1 MLRERFRIPFQ
12 SGFRWW
18 ELIAKRVDIALFM
31 VVAQMTHLAAFQDER
46 AAIKENTASH
56 AIGRALAA
64 LSNREKKQAEH
75 SCQHKERP
83 ASCDFRGA
91 PAVVHLH
98 LRHRA
103 CHARALPSLR

>member
-46 AAIKENTASH
+46 AAIKKHGEPC
-56 AIGRALAA
+56 
-64 LSNREKKQAEH
+64 NRPCFGSAEQ
-75 SCQHKERP
+75 SRKE
-83 ASCDFRGA
+83 AG
-91 PAVVHLH
+91 
-98 LRHRA
+98 
-103 CHARALPSLR
+103 